1 MIHACIHVFMYVC
14 MHACIG
20 VCVYVCIVCVCVCV
34 CIYIHVYI
42 YVCAYMHVFITWQN
56 IKWIQNNSRLQKSV
70 NDIISV
76 EISLSTD
83 GFVLLSR
90 ALNIM

>member
-1 MIHACIHVFMYVC
+1 MFMYVC
-14 MHACIG
+14 MHACIS
-20 VCVYVCIVCVCVCV
+20 VCVYVCIYIYICVCACACV
-34 CIYIHVYI
+34 HACVYNSTK
-42 YVCAYMHVFITWQN
+42 YQVNSKQH
-56 IKWIQNNSRLQKSV
+56 SRLQKSV

-76 EISLSTD
+76 EIALSTD